1 MNDLNSKHSIP
12 EYETMDRFKQLET
25 FVAVADAHGFNAAA
39 RQLQMSPPSVT
50 RLIADLEERI
60 GTRLFVRTTRQ
71 VSLTEAGERLHLDAA
86 RILADLEIVEAS
98 AVGAHVEPQGVL
110 TITAPL
116 MFGHRF
122 IAPIIRDYLDTYPAV
137 AARTLFLDRVVNLID
152 EGLDVALRIGELP
165 DSSLKAVRVGS
176 LRRVTVAAP
185 AYLKANRR
193 PRKPKDLVD
202 HKIILPAG
210 LNPVPNWE
218 FVADRKRQ
226 LVSLS
231 PALSCNTIDVA
242 LDAACAGWGITRL
255 LSYQVADALK
265 SGDLVEVLGKFEDRT
280 LPIHLMHSEG
290 QLTAAKIRTF
300 VDFAAKALRQHARQL
315 EAV

>member
-1 MNDLNSKHSIP
+1 
-12 EYETMDRFKQLET
+12 MDRFKQLQT
-25 FVAVADAHGFNAAA
+25 FVAVAEAGGFNAAA

-50 RLIADLEERI
+50 RLVADLEGRI

-71 VSLTEAGERLHLDAA
+71 VALTEAGERLHLDAA
-86 RILADLEIVEAS
+86 RVLADLEAVEAS
-98 AVGAHVEPQGVL
+98 AIGAHVEPQGVL
-110 TITAPL
+110 TVTAPL

-122 IAPIIRDYLDTYPAV
+122 IAPIIRDYLDTYPTV
-137 AARTLFLDRVVNLID
+137 SARTLFVDRVVNLID

-193 PRKPKDLVD
+193 PQHPKDLAN
-202 HKIILPAG
+202 HKTIVPIG
-210 LNPVPNWE
+210 LNPVPSWE
-218 FVADRKRQ
+218 FVAKGKRQ
-226 LVSLS
+226 SANVN
-231 PALSCNTIDVA
+231 PTLSCNTIGVA

-265 SGDLVEVLGKFEDRT
+265 SGVLVEVLGKFEDRI

-300 VDFAAKALRQHARQL
+300 VDFAAKVLRHHAKKL

>member
-1 MNDLNSKHSIP
+1 MNDFNSKLSIP
-12 EYETMDRFKQLET
+12 DTETMDRFKQLET
-25 FVAVADAHGFNAAA
+25 FLAVADTGGFNAAA
-39 RQLQMSPPSVT
+39 RRLQMSPPSVT

-71 VSLTEAGERLHLDAA
+71 VALTEAGERLHLDAA
-86 RILADLEIVEAS
+86 RVLAELEAVEAS
-98 AVGAHVEPQGVL
+98 ATGAHAEPQGVL
-110 TITAPL
+110 TVTAPL

-137 AARTLFLDRVVNLID
+137 SARTLFIDRVVNLID

-165 DSSLKAVRVGS
+165 DSSLKAARVGS

-185 AYLKANRR
+185 AYLKANLQ
-193 PRKPKDLVD
+193 PKHPKDLAN
-202 HKIILPAG
+202 HKTIVPAG
-210 LNPVPNWE
+210 LNPVPSWE
-218 FVADRKRQ
+218 FVAKEKRQ
-226 LVSLS
+226 SVNVN
-231 PALSCNTIDVA
+231 PTLSCNTIDVA

-265 SGDLVEVLGKFEDRT
+265 SGDLVEVLGKFEDRR

-290 QLTAAKIRTF
+290 QHTAAKIRTF
-300 VDFAAKALRQHARQL
+300 VDFAVKALRQHAKKL